1 MINFYF
7 SDKDY
12 DHNAGLLKS
21 FDWAA
26 KNNWYDGLAERIIND
41 VDKTE
46 VIVPG
51 VFSSEIFGNF
61 SQDRLSGGV
70 KLLLWM
76 LHQKEAVDLG
86 YREPMTIATE
96 YFGDNCSKWIIEI
109 SKVTDVH
116 LKVTHYLKFPVDIEF
131 EGYAPEFDQQI
142 RNARDFFMLFIT
154 SEARRFMENKY
165 GSHEEIMA
173 RLEQWS
179 DDDWDK

>member
-26 KNNWYDGLAERIIND
+26 KNNWYDDLAERIIND
-41 VDKTE
+41 VDKTG

-70 KLLLWM
+70 
-76 LHQKEAVDLG
+76 
-86 YREPMTIATE
+86 
-96 YFGDNCSKWIIEI
+96 
-109 SKVTDVH
+109 
-116 LKVTHYLKFPVDIEF
+116 
-131 EGYAPEFDQQI
+131 
-142 RNARDFFMLFIT
+142 
-154 SEARRFMENKY
+154 
-165 GSHEEIMA
+165 
-173 RLEQWS
+173 
-179 DDDWDK
+179 